1 MRKSIFSLA
10 LLLAC
15 GSIHAQD
22 EAPTAV
28 VKVENDYKPIV
39 VQVNKRGFTPT
50 MASDEEIT
58 PLELKFSKLASP
70 FAGFT
75 SERNIRE
82 LLRGQESSAPGYA
95 RVGYGTGG
103 SADAKLAYRLK
114 TGENGIMRMIA
125 ALDGFNANVRGQ
137 YRDWDSRMY
146 RTLLDADYT
155 HEFSGLTLNVT
166 GTFKNRAFNYQSTGK
181 EVNIT
186 DKQNSKDYIIAAKGT
201 GKLAGPFS
209 YSFNAGYTHSRRAY
223 ANGLDQH
230 MAQNRISAGGTA
242 AYEIYDNE
250 LRRVGTD
257 VQLDLY
263 TYNSFMRKGSFGYS
277 NFLSADINPFIDFNF
292 EGWKL
297 VLGTNINLLTSGGP
311 AIAIAPDIK
320 VEGNINSNLS
330 LYASITGGRTSN
342 GFESLDAMS
351 PYWSFEQNCAG
362 CRQLKPTYKVVDFM
376 AGSRVSL
383 APFSFD
389 FYAGYAYT
397 KDNLLQTI
405 KYSTVY
411 NYDALLYVD
420 IAQQNTHD
428 FYIGGR
434 AGCDFLGWLKLAAD
448 VRYDHW
454 NCDNGNLLVM
464 NPQFY
469 AALEAE
475 AEPLDGLVIN
485 AGYSLTRYTAGDTN
499 GRLDNRYDLH
509 ARASYR
515 INSMFGV
522 FLQGEDLLN
531 NKYYQYA
538 GYFSRGIRGLAG
550 VTVDF

>member
-1 MRKSIFSLA
+1 
-10 LLLAC
+10 
-15 GSIHAQD
+15 
-22 EAPTAV
+22 
-28 VKVENDYKPIV
+28 
-39 VQVNKRGFTPT
+39 
-50 MASDEEIT
+50 
-58 PLELKFSKLASP
+58 
-70 FAGFT
+70 
-75 SERNIRE
+75 
-82 LLRGQESSAPGYA
+82 
-95 RVGYGTGG
+95 
-103 SADAKLAYRLK
+103 
-114 TGENGIMRMIA
+114 
-125 ALDGFNANVRGQ
+125 
-137 YRDWDSRMY
+137 
-146 RTLLDADYT
+146 
-155 HEFSGLTLNVT
+155 
-166 GTFKNRAFNYQSTGK
+166 
-181 EVNIT
+181 
-186 DKQNSKDYIIAAKGT
+186 
-201 GKLAGPFS
+201 
-209 YSFNAGYTHSRRAY
+209 
-223 ANGLDQH
+223 
-230 MAQNRISAGGTA
+230 
-242 AYEIYDNE
+242 
-250 LRRVGTD
+250 
-257 VQLDLY
+257 
-263 TYNSFMRKGSFGYS
+263 
-277 NFLSADINPFIDFNF
+277 
-292 EGWKL
+292 
-297 VLGTNINLLTSGGP
+297 
-311 AIAIAPDIK
+311 
-320 VEGNINSNLS
+320 
-330 LYASITGGRTSN
+330 
-342 GFESLDAMS
+342 
-351 PYWSFEQNCAG
+351 
-362 CRQLKPTYKVVDFM
+362 M

-411 NYDALLYVD
+411 IYDALLYVD

-434 AGCDFLGWLKLAAD
+434 AGCDLLGWLKLAAD